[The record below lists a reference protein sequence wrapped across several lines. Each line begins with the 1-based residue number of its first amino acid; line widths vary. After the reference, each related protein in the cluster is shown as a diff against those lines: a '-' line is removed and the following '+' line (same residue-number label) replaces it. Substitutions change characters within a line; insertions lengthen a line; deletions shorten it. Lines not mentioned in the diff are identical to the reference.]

1 MNLMTSQPR
10 RTRLWWDATAAA
22 AIAFV
27 LSLPVLGYPL
37 LNLNVPWGSGDLIAH
52 YMSAQA
58 WAPLGF
64 PVSTTFGYPSGI
76 DLAYMPTIDM
86 TQNAF
91 AWVVDA
97 ITGSPYVGLNLLL
110 VLSFPL
116 VAALAVVAFR
126 LVGARGPLAI
136 ALAVAFTFIPYH
148 FDRGL
153 SHLYPATMYAGV
165 TGVILAL
172 WIGTGRTADAKK
184 QAIAVAFLVLVTG
197 WSGMYYS
204 AFAIALTLTA
214 VAWRWM
220 QGDTIRRVGR
230 YALIPVSITGVTL
243 LAFLPGAFRLL
254 TDPPIMNMVERN
266 ASESV
271 TLGGNLAQLLTPYS
285 NLNLPI
291 LGSFNATLIESQRL
305 VGSAA
310 ESGIAGFGTFI
321 TTAALLVFLIGWALR
336 ARRGRSTHPLP
347 FIALLIT
354 VGTLFFIPWGAGY
367 LVAGLITPQLRAWGR
382 LSPILLLLFLVG
394 AAAVLSRTRWNQPKP
409 SVIPAVIIVAIV
421 FVSNVLP
428 FRAAYTQAVD
438 DGRYIEGQLAAYT
451 TAVNEAIP
459 EKCGILQLPYMAFPE
474 NGIREPGLNDYEHGR
489 LGLANPDKFF
499 SYGTVKGTQEAVLT
513 AALTDPPSRSQI
525 DQLRQAGFCA
535 MHVDRRGYTDVAWQR
550 ITTMLGADLG
560 APVAEGLDGAW
571 LTYRL

>member
-1 MNLMTSQPR
+1 MTSQPR
-10 RTRLWWDATAAA
+10 QTRLWWDATAAA
-22 AIAFV
+22 LIAFV

-37 LNLNVPWGSGDLIAH
+37 LHLNVPWGSGDLIAH
-52 YMSAQA
+52 YMTVNT
-58 WAPLGF
+58 WTPLGF
-64 PVSTTFGYPSGI
+64 PASTNFGYPGGI
-76 DLAYMPTIDM
+76 DWAYIPTIDV

-91 AWVVDA
+91 AWLVQL
-97 ITGSPYVGLNLLL
+97 ITGSPYAGLNLLL

-116 VAALAVVAFR
+116 VAALAVIAFR

-153 SHLYPATMYAGV
+153 SHMYLATLYAGV
-165 TGVILAL
+165 TGVILAI
-172 WIGTGRTADAKK
+172 WIGTGRTATTRKHTI
-184 QAIAVAFLVLVTG
+184 AIAIVILVTS

-204 AFAIALTLTA
+204 VFAIALTLAA

-220 QGDTIRRVGR
+220 QGDAIGRVGR
-230 YALIPVSITGVTL
+230 YALIPLSIVGASLV
-243 LAFLPGAFRLL
+243 AFLPGAFRLL
-254 TDPPIMNMVERN
+254 TDPPIINMVERN
-266 ASESV
+266 AADSV
-271 TLGGNLAQLLTPYS
+271 AFAGNLAQLLTPYATID
-285 NLNLPI
+285 LPI
-291 LGSFNATLIESQRL
+291 LGAFTSTLIESQQIL
-305 VGSAA
+305 GSAA
-310 ESGIAGFGTFI
+310 ESDIAGFGTFL

-336 ARRGRSTHPLP
+336 AREGRSAHPLP

-354 VGTLFFIPWGAGY
+354 IGTLFFVPWGAGY

-382 LSPILLLLFLVG
+382 LSPILLLLFLIG
-394 AAAVLSRTRWNQPKP
+394 AAAVLARTRWNQSKP
-409 SVIPAVIIVAIV
+409 AVIPAVIILAIV

-428 FRAAYTQAVD
+428 FRAAYAQAID
-438 DGRYIEGQLAAYT
+438 QGRYIEEQLRSYAT
-451 TAVNEAIP
+451 SVNAAIP

-489 LGLANPDKFF
+489 LGLANPNKFF

-513 AALTDPPSRSQI
+513 AALTDPPSRSQL

-535 MHVDRRGYTDVAWQR
+535 IHVDQRGYTDVAWQR

-571 LTYRL
+571 ITYRL